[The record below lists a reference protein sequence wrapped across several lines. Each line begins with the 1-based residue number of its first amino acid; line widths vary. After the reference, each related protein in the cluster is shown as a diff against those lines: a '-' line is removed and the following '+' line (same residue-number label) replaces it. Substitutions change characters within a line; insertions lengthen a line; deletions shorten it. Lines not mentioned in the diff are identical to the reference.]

1 MTDITEVQNMSVIF
15 VIVPTSEYNYYTAV
29 FDAVPKDSEYEP
41 WKIGH
46 VEQVVAE
53 SIDKMEYDT
62 VNYIRDLTAAAAEK
76 ERLGFTYLGPAQS
89 E

>member
-29 FDAVPKDSEYEP
+29 FDAVPKDSEY
-41 WKIGH
+41 
-46 VEQVVAE
+46 
-53 SIDKMEYDT
+53 DT
-62 VNYIRDLTAAAAEK
+62 VNYIRDLTAATAEK
-76 ERLGFTYLGPAQS
+76 ERLGFTYLGQAQS